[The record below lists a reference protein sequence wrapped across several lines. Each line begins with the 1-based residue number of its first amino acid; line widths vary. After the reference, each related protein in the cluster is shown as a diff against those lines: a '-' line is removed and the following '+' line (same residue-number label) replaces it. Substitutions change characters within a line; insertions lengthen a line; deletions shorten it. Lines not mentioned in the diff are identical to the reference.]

1 MVTITDSAA
10 TQFKLLIE
18 KTGQLPRVEI
28 TAGGCNGFDKKF
40 SMDTRHTDDVEIELS
55 NGVIVLID
63 PTSHDMLSSSVVDYK
78 TNITGSYFAIDIPEA
93 ASTCGC
99 GTSFSL

>member
-10 TQFKLLIE
+10 IQFKLLIE

-28 TAGGCNGFDKKF
+28 AAGGCNGFDKKF
-40 SMDTRHTDDVEIELS
+40 SMGSKHADDIEVVLP
-55 NGVIVLID
+55 NGAIVLID
-63 PTSHDMLSSSVVDYK
+63 PMSHDMLSSSVVDYK
-78 TNITGSYFAIDIPEA
+78 TNITGSFFAIEIPEA

-99 GTSFSL
+99 GSSFSL

>member
-18 KTGQLPRVEI
+18 KTQQLPRVEI

-40 SMDTRHTDDVEIELS
+40 SMSTKQHDDVEVTLS
-55 NGVIVLID
+55 NGVTVLID
-63 PTSHDMLSSSVVDYK
+63 PMSYDMLSSSIVDYK
-78 TNITGSYFAIDIPEA
+78 TNITGSFFAIDIPEA

-99 GTSFSL
+99 GSSFSL

>member
-10 TQFKLLIE
+10 TQFKILIE

-40 SMDTRHTDDVEIELS
+40 SMDTKKADDVEIVLP
-55 NGVIVLID
+55 NGVSVLID
-63 PTSHDMLSSSVVDYK
+63 PMSHDMLSSSVVDYK
-78 TNITGSYFAIDIPEA
+78 TNITGSFFAIDIPEA

-99 GTSFSL
+99 GSSFSL